1 VKQCLHAFESSGPH
15 EWFPIL
21 WQEKERDMLFAK
33 LQEAVSTMYVAFLP
47 SPFPFGCLG
56 AGVCVMCVCVRAC
69 VRVLYLLVGFSKGL
83 DVMNTL

>member
-1 VKQCLHAFESSGPH
+1 VKQCLHPLESSGPH

-47 SPFPFGCLG
+47 SPSPVGCLG
-56 AGVCVMCVCVRAC
+56 AGVSVMCVFAC
-69 VRVLYLLVGFSKGL
+69 VCVLYLLVGFSKGL
-83 DVMNTL
+83 DVMSTS

>member
-1 VKQCLHAFESSGPH
+1 
-15 EWFPIL
+15 
-21 WQEKERDMLFAK
+21 MLFAK

-47 SPFPFGCLG
+47 SPFPFGCVG

-69 VRVLYLLVGFSKGL
+69 VCVLYLLVGFSKGL